1 MAAAEGISEGPL
13 VVTGASGQ
21 LGRAVLEV
29 LAERAL
35 PAQACDLA
43 EADTPDCRIVRL
55 DITDPTACRE
65 FLDRVR
71 PWAVINCAAYTAVDK
86 AEDEEAAADLVN
98 RAGAA
103 NLAKAAKATGALM
116 VHFSTDF
123 VFDGAKA
130 SPYLEEDPPR
140 PLSVYGRTK
149 LAGEEAVR
157 QACPDHLILRTAWL
171 FGPHGPNFVKTIL
184 RVAGERDELNVVDD
198 QTGSPSCALD
208 LAQALPLILKK
219 NLRGTFHLVNQG
231 QTTWY
236 GLAREALRLTG
247 SRTRINPITS
257 DQYPTRAVR
266 PAYSVLSGD
275 KLAQEGIRLQQWPEA
290 LAQALAHKDWAP

>member
-1 MAAAEGISEGPL
+1 MAAAESPSGGPL
-13 VVTGASGQ
+13 LVTGASGQ
-21 LGRAVLEV
+21 LGRAMLEV

-35 PAQACDLA
+35 PAQACDLV
-43 EADTPDCRIVRL
+43 EGESPTCRIVRL
-55 DITDPTACRE
+55 DITDALACRE
-65 FLDRVR
+65 FLERVR
-71 PWAVINCAAYTAVDK
+71 PWAVINCAAYTAVDR

-103 NLAKAAKATGALM
+103 NLAEASAAAGARM

-123 VFDGAKA
+123 VFDGSKK
-130 SPYLEEDPPR
+130 SPYLEDDPPN

-157 QACPDHLILRTAWL
+157 RAGPNHLILRTAWL

-184 RVAGERDELNVVDD
+184 RVARERDELNVVDD

-208 LAQALPLILKK
+208 LAQALPRILEK

-231 QTTWY
+231 RATWY
-236 GLAREALRLTG
+236 GLAREALRLSG
-247 SRTRINPITS
+247 SRTRVNPITS
-257 DQYPTRAVR
+257 DQYPTKAVR
-266 PAYSVLSGD
+266 PAYSVLSGAR
-275 KLAQEGIRLQQWPEA
+275 LEREGIGLRPWQEA
-290 LAQALAHKDWAP
+290 LSAALAHQDWSS